1 MIMLC
6 NRGVVSS
13 LSSKHKH
20 WHYNAN
26 KIISFS
32 SVTGND
38 DSLGTDTAT
47 VVKGPSLLTATGVDR
62 PSPSLFFLPGLRSLP
77 FWTAP
82 YNKDGTLVNTAGSA
96 IAFNDPK
103 VTSIVHH
110 VESYTNQIREEY
122 LSNVFIPPD
131 NDPTTATARQTS
143 NASIGKHAKLMPD
156 YDVNNK
162 GGEHASEALHSGQ
175 WDWHSY
181 ILSGRR
187 HSHFAGCCP
196 ITAKCLD
203 EIGEDL
209 FCSTPFSFAF
219 FSTLQGTATIKAHTG
234 PMNLRLRIHL
244 PLITP
249 TGNGRC
255 GIRVGSQQRSWVEGK
270 ALVLDDSYEHEVW
283 NLTSEPRVVLLFD
296 IWHPDVQMEER
307 KRIRGMFEYAQ
318 GKGWIGKHDNE

>member
-1 MIMLC
+1 
-6 NRGVVSS
+6 VSS

-38 DSLGTDTAT
+38 DPLGTDTAT

-219 FSTLQGTATIKAHTG
+219 FSTLQGTATIKVGYTV
-234 PMNLRLRIHL
+234 LISVSL
-244 PLITP
+244 P
-249 TGNGRC
+249 N
-255 GIRVGSQQRSWVEGK
+255 VS
-270 ALVLDDSYEHEVW
+270 
-283 NLTSEPRVVLLFD
+283 LLFND
-296 IWHPDVQMEER
+296 ITTLFLIGTHRANEFAIAHSSTVNNAYWKWKMRNSCWLSTEELGGR
-307 KRIRGMFEYAQ
+307 KGISIR
-318 GKGWIGKHDNE
+318 